1 MLPVTFSC
9 LLNKNDEYKKLN
21 LIPLYQKSEKLP
33 IIARL
38 CGYYI
43 VNELN
48 FTNEKDKEEYI
59 NDVKYLGFTENHI
72 YDIKFVIYI
81 KNLCKN
87 ISVGDI
93 YLFQGGLGAGKTT
106 FVRLLINN
114 LFVLNNLPKPSSIT
128 SPTFPI
134 LITYELNSSQIY
146 HYDLYR
152 VKSLKEL
159 EELDF
164 FENLNNNITFIEWPE
179 MLISLPL
186 NKNHYLINLDMISE
200 TKRKINM
207 CFKQ

>member
-1 MLPVTFSC
+1 MQ
-9 LLNKNDEYKKLN
+9 KLSN
-21 LIPLYQKSEKLP
+21 QILDLRELEKLS
-33 IIARL
+33 
-38 CGYYI
+38 
-43 VNELN
+43 
-48 FTNEKDKEEYI
+48 T
-59 NDVKYLGFTENHI
+59 
-72 YDIKFVIYI
+72 
-81 KNLCKN
+81 NLCKD
-87 ISVGDI
+87 ISIGNI
-93 YLFQGGLGAGKTT
+93 YLLQGELGAGKTT

-200 TKRKINM
+200 TKRKINI

>member
-1 MLPVTFSC
+1 MQ
-9 LLNKNDEYKKLN
+9 KLSN
-21 LIPLYQKSEKLP
+21 QILDLHELEKLS
-33 IIARL
+33 
-38 CGYYI
+38 
-43 VNELN
+43 
-48 FTNEKDKEEYI
+48 TNLSKE
-59 NDVKYLGFTENHI
+59 
-72 YDIKFVIYI
+72 
-81 KNLCKN
+81 

-93 YLFQGGLGAGKTT
+93 YLFQGELGAGKTT
-106 FVRLLINN
+106 FIRLLINN

-200 TKRKINM
+200 TKRKISISFNH
-207 CFKQ
+207 

>member
-1 MLPVTFSC
+1 MQQLSNQI
-9 LLNKNDEYKKLN
+9 LDLSGL
-21 LIPLYQKSEKLP
+21 EKL
-33 IIARL
+33 
-38 CGYYI
+38 
-43 VNELN
+43 
-48 FTNEKDKEEYI
+48 T
-59 NDVKYLGFTENHI
+59 T
-72 YDIKFVIYI
+72 
-81 KNLCKN
+81 NLCKD

-93 YLFQGGLGAGKTT
+93 YLFRGELGAGKTT

-200 TKRKINM
+200 TKRKINIS
-207 CFKQ
+207 FNE

>member
-1 MLPVTFSC
+1 MQ
-9 LLNKNDEYKKLN
+9 KLSN
-21 LIPLYQKSEKLP
+21 QILDLREIEKLSNN
-33 IIARL
+33 I
-38 CGYYI
+38 C
-43 VNELN
+43 
-48 FTNEKDKEEYI
+48 KD
-59 NDVKYLGFTENHI
+59 
-72 YDIKFVIYI
+72 
-81 KNLCKN
+81 

-93 YLFQGGLGAGKTT
+93 YLFQGELGAGKTT

-159 EELDF
+159 DELDF

-200 TKRKINM
+200 TKRKINI

>member
-1 MLPVTFSC
+1 MQ
-9 LLNKNDEYKKLN
+9 KLSN
-21 LIPLYQKSEKLP
+21 QILDLRELEKLS
-33 IIARL
+33 
-38 CGYYI
+38 
-43 VNELN
+43 
-48 FTNEKDKEEYI
+48 TNLSKD
-59 NDVKYLGFTENHI
+59 
-72 YDIKFVIYI
+72 
-81 KNLCKN
+81 

-93 YLFQGGLGAGKTT
+93 YLFQGELGAGKTT
-106 FVRLLINN
+106 FIRLLINN

-200 TKRKINM
+200 TKRKINIS
-207 CFKQ
+207 FKQ

>member
-1 MLPVTFSC
+1 LQ
-9 LLNKNDEYKKLN
+9 KLSN
-21 LIPLYQKSEKLP
+21 QILDLRELEKL
-33 IIARL
+33 
-38 CGYYI
+38 
-43 VNELN
+43 
-48 FTNEKDKEEYI
+48 T
-59 NDVKYLGFTENHI
+59 T
-72 YDIKFVIYI
+72 
-81 KNLCKN
+81 NLCKD

-93 YLFQGGLGAGKTT
+93 YLLQGELGAGKTT
-106 FVRLLINN
+106 FIRLLINN
-114 LFVLNNLPKPSSIT
+114 LFVLNNLQKPSFIT

-200 TKRKINM
+200 TKRKINI

>member
-1 MLPVTFSC
+1 MQ
-9 LLNKNDEYKKLN
+9 KLSN
-21 LIPLYQKSEKLP
+21 QILDLRGL
-33 IIARL
+33 
-38 CGYYI
+38 
-43 VNELN
+43 
-48 FTNEKDKEEYI
+48 EEI
-59 NDVKYLGFTENHI
+59 TT
-72 YDIKFVIYI
+72 
-81 KNLCKN
+81 NLCKE

-93 YLFQGGLGAGKTT
+93 YLFQGELGAGKTT

-179 MLISLPL
+179 MLIGLPL

-200 TKRKINM
+200 TKRKINIS
-207 CFKQ
+207 FNQ

>member
-1 MLPVTFSC
+1 LRKISNQI
-9 LLNKNDEYKKLN
+9 LDLREL
-21 LIPLYQKSEKLP
+21 EKLS
-33 IIARL
+33 
-38 CGYYI
+38 
-43 VNELN
+43 
-48 FTNEKDKEEYI
+48 T
-59 NDVKYLGFTENHI
+59 
-72 YDIKFVIYI
+72 
-81 KNLCKN
+81 NLCKD

-93 YLFQGGLGAGKTT
+93 YLFQGELGAGKTT
-106 FVRLLINN
+106 FIRFLINN

-134 LITYELNSSQIY
+134 LITYEFNSSQIY

-186 NKNHYLINLDMISE
+186 NKNHYLINLGMISE
-200 TKRKINM
+200 TKRKINI

>member
-1 MLPVTFSC
+1 ML
-9 LLNKNDEYKKLN
+9 KLSN
-21 LIPLYQKSEKLP
+21 QILDLRELEKLS
-33 IIARL
+33 
-38 CGYYI
+38 
-43 VNELN
+43 
-48 FTNEKDKEEYI
+48 T
-59 NDVKYLGFTENHI
+59 
-72 YDIKFVIYI
+72 
-81 KNLCKN
+81 NLCKN

-93 YLFQGGLGAGKTT
+93 YLFKGELGAGKTT

-114 LFVLNNLPKPSSIT
+114 LFVLNNLPKPSSIS

-134 LITYELNSSQIY
+134 LITYDLNSSQIY

-164 FENLNNNITFIEWPE
+164 FENLNNNITFVEWPE

-200 TKRKINM
+200 TKRKINIS
-207 CFKQ
+207 FNQ

>member
-1 MLPVTFSC
+1 MQKLS
-9 LLNKNDEYKKLN
+9 NKILDLREV
-21 LIPLYQKSEKLP
+21 EKLS
-33 IIARL
+33 
-38 CGYYI
+38 
-43 VNELN
+43 
-48 FTNEKDKEEYI
+48 T
-59 NDVKYLGFTENHI
+59 
-72 YDIKFVIYI
+72 
-81 KNLCKN
+81 NLCKD

-93 YLFQGGLGAGKTT
+93 YLFQGELGAGKTT
-106 FVRLLINN
+106 FIRLLINK

-134 LITYELNSSQIY
+134 LITYEFNSSQIY

-186 NKNHYLINLDMISE
+186 NKNHYLINLGMISE
-200 TKRKINM
+200 TKRKINI

>member
-1 MLPVTFSC
+1 MQ
-9 LLNKNDEYKKLN
+9 KLSN
-21 LIPLYQKSEKLP
+21 QILDLRDLEKLS
-33 IIARL
+33 
-38 CGYYI
+38 
-43 VNELN
+43 
-48 FTNEKDKEEYI
+48 T
-59 NDVKYLGFTENHI
+59 
-72 YDIKFVIYI
+72 
-81 KNLCKN
+81 NLCKD

-93 YLFQGGLGAGKTT
+93 YLFQGELGAGKTT

-114 LFVLNNLPKPSSIT
+114 LYVLNNLPKPSSIT

-186 NKNHYLINLDMISE
+186 NKNHYLINLDMISK
-200 TKRKINM
+200 TKRKINI